1 MGATLVVG
9 FCIGLFCGARVIGAD
24 VGETVGGGDSVGF
37 IVTEVGF
44 SDTDGWMVGAIL
56 GCVDG
61 ASLST
66 TTGFCDGGTV
76 GSAVG
81 GSVVGGSVLVM
92 GRPVG
97 RRVGAAIGRM
107 VGFIIG
113 AVVDGRD

>member
-56 GCVDG
+56 GFVDG
-61 ASLST
+61 PSLST

-81 GSVVGGSVLVM
+81 RSEVGGSVLVM

-97 RRVGAAIGRM
+97 AAIGRM
-107 VGFIIG
+107 VGFITG
-113 AVVDGRD
+113 AVVVGRD